1 MSNVLEV
8 LPPSHDAAVYTVPE
22 VARLLR
28 LSIGITYMLVRE
40 GEIPARRMGARWV
53 IPKERFHT
61 WLNSDPLD
69 GAAGWP

>member
-1 MSNVLEV
+1 MSKVLDV
-8 LPPSHDAAVYTVPE
+8 LPSSRDPVVYTVPE
-22 VARLLR
+22 VARLLG
-28 LSIGITYMLVRE
+28 LSLGVTYMLLRE

-61 WLNSDPLD
+61 WLNSDSLD